1 MGKGK
6 NEAASIPWTVLQ
18 AAIAANP
25 QRSSALTVGTASASV
40 AALPSHDL
48 SLSWLPGWTEDTTFT
63 ISDAVS
69 FALWVRDPLY
79 RTATVSVRRA
89 MEMEEAAALLHASEA
104 AWKQHN
110 GRVRGWVRKHLEED
124 LRHRASGGEVAPDAW
139 EAIRTTKR
147 AALLLDYICVM
158 RSLRVGL
165 WWPEQKAVTV
175 VPLSGVPASI
185 PIVQLNCISGHIL
198 LGPDGFALAGAAW
211 PALLLSAADMTWAPP
226 ACSASIG
233 TQTVAQ
239 IQGQLDAITAGQEL
253 KENRQGGRIG
263 LWNRLQ
269 WARFVR
275 ALNGQEDAVSLL
287 ESDTSSE

>member
-1 MGKGK
+1 MGKSK
-6 NEAASIPWTVLQ
+6 NESSAASVPWAMLQ

-25 QRSSALTVGTASASV
+25 QRSAALTAGAASASV
-40 AALPSHDL
+40 AALPSHDVML
-48 SLSWLPGWTEDTTFT
+48 PWLPGWTEDTTFT

-79 RTATVSVRRA
+79 RTATVQVRRA
-89 MEMEEAAALLHASEA
+89 MEKEEASALLHASEA

-124 LRHRASGGEVAPDAW
+124 LRQRAGGGDPAPDAW
-139 EAIRTTKR
+139 ETIRTTKR

-158 RSLRVGL
+158 RGLRVGL

-175 VPLSGVPASI
+175 VPLSGLPTATTV
-185 PIVQLNCISGHIL
+185 VQLNCISGRIL
-198 LGPDGFALAGAAW
+198 LGPSGFTMAGATW
-211 PALLLSAADMTWAPP
+211 PALLLTAADMTWAPP

-233 TQTVAQ
+233 AQTVAQ
-239 IQGQLDAITAGQEL
+239 IQEQLDTIAPGPRSSL
-253 KENRQGGRIG
+253 GGRVG

-269 WARFVR
+269 WARFIR
-275 ALNGQEDAVSLL
+275 ALNGQEDTISLA
-287 ESDTSSE
+287 DTEVT

>member
-6 NEAASIPWTVLQ
+6 SEAASVSWTALQ

-25 QRSSALTVGTASASV
+25 QRSDRLTTGSASASL
-40 AALPSHDL
+40 AALPAHDVT
-48 SLSWLPGWTEDTTFT
+48 LSWLPGWTEDTTFT

-69 FALWVRDPLY
+69 FAVWVRDPLY
-79 RTATVSVRRA
+79 RTATVAVRRA

-124 LRHRASGGEVAPDAW
+124 LRHRASGGDPAPDAW
-139 EAIRTTKR
+139 ETIRTTKR

-158 RSLRVGL
+158 RGLRAAL

-175 VPLSGVPASI
+175 VPLSGVSPAT
-185 PIVQLNCISGHIL
+185 PVVQMNCISGRIL
-198 LGPDGFALAGAAW
+198 LGPDGFTVAGAAW
-211 PALLLSAADMTWAPP
+211 PALLLTAADTTWAPP
-226 ACSASIG
+226 ACGASIG
-233 TQTVAQ
+233 AQTVAQ
-239 IQGQLDAITAGQEL
+239 IQGQLDAIAPGQQ
-253 KENRQGGRIG
+253 ENRQGGRVG

-269 WARFVR
+269 WARLVR
-275 ALNGQEDAVSLL
+275 ALNGHEDAISLA
-287 ESDTSSE
+287 ESDTSAE

>member
-6 NEAASIPWTVLQ
+6 SEAASVPWSVLQ

-25 QRSSALTVGTASASV
+25 QRSAQLTAGAASASV
-40 AALPSHDL
+40 AALPAHDVT
-48 SLSWLPGWTEDTTFT
+48 LSWLPGWTEDTTFT

-79 RTATVSVRRA
+79 RTATASVRRA
-89 MEMEEAAALLHASEA
+89 MEKEEASALLHASET

-124 LRHRASGGEVAPDAW
+124 LRQRAGGGDPAPDAW
-139 EAIRTTKR
+139 EVIRTTKR

-158 RSLRVGL
+158 RGLRVGL
-165 WWPEQKAVTV
+165 WWPDQKAVTV
-175 VPLSGVPASI
+175 VPLSGVPASTM
-185 PIVQLNCISGHIL
+185 IVQLNCVSGRIL
-198 LGPDGFALAGAAW
+198 LGPDGFGTVGAAW
-211 PALLLSAADMTWAPP
+211 PSLLLTAADMTWAPP
-226 ACSASIG
+226 ACGASIG
-233 TQTVAQ
+233 AQTVAQ
-239 IQGQLDAITAGQEL
+239 IQEQLDAISPGQP
-253 KENRQGGRIG
+253 RTGGRVG

-275 ALNGQEDAVSLL
+275 ALNGQEDDILPA
-287 ESDTSSE
+287 ESDTEGH